1 MVCRHVGTRTVTQVR
16 THAQKY
22 FLKLAKLQ
30 PADGA
35 APSDAAAAD
44 AAAAA
49 DWDGSDDDGAD
60 A

>member
-1 MVCRHVGTRTVTQVR
+1 MTQVR

-22 FLKLAKLQ
+22 FLKLAKQQQQQQQ
-30 PADGA
+30 PDGA
-35 APSDAAAAD
+35 APSDAV

-49 DWDGSDDDGAD
+49 YAECGDGWEGSDDDSGD